1 MTDKQIISGIK
12 EGDEKCFKELVDKHQ
27 GLVLNT
33 CNSFL
38 HNVADA
44 EDLAQDVFITVL
56 KSISSFKGD
65 SKISTWLYRIAT
77 NKSLNYIRDT
87 KKRKIFRSL
96 DNLFNDQKKPFEI
109 PDSTPQYDGIDED
122 DERIE
127 ILHKAINSLPKKQKI
142 AFTLTRFE
150 KLSYQQVSDILEI
163 SLAAVEG
170 LIHRAKRNVE
180 KKALDHFQKKN
191 SNKAKVLK

>member
-27 GLVLNT
+27 ELVLNT

-44 EDLAQDVFITVL
+44 EDLTQDVFISAL
-56 KSISSFKGD
+56 KSVDNFKGD

-77 NKSLNYIRDT
+77 NKSLNHIRDS

-96 DNLFNDQKKPFEI
+96 DNFFNDQDKTLEI
-109 PDSTPQYDGIDED
+109 PDNTSLYNDVNED
-122 DERIE
+122 DERID
-127 ILHKAINSLPKKQKI
+127 ILHKAIGTLQKNQKI
-142 AFTLTRFE
+142 AFTLSRFE
-150 KLSYQQVSDILEI
+150 KLSYQQISDVMNI

-170 LIHRAKRNVE
+170 LIHRAKKNVE
-180 KKALDHFQKKN
+180 KKTLDHFQKKIRT
-191 SNKAKVLK
+191 KQKF